1 MRTRRRPS
9 SPPHPRHFG
18 TSALHVATIVA
29 ALSLAGC
36 SDLPDWANPA
46 DWYKRAQSSFTSDV
60 KPQPT
65 PKTTEAEAAKERIDN
80 APIPG
85 EGEPFPNLASVP
97 PRPPAS
103 TPGER
108 KDIQQALISDR
119 EHAHYIEEGKGP
131 RSEPAPDSDIA
142 AAPHAPVTL
151 AGPIPPPPAAAE
163 PTPAPKG
170 ASQLAQ
176 SRAPAAAPKAA
187 EPPAVAAPPP
197 APEPAP
203 TPAPP
208 PQASATAGA
217 PRALGRLVIGPTGEV
232 KQARPGDGGALPN
245 TAVPP
250 PSSNGLAQ
258 GGMSLEPTA
267 IVLFNVNATK
277 LSAQQTNGL
286 KAVADA
292 AKQAG
297 AVRIVGHASP
307 ARNANSTASVVNNF
321 QVAWARAKAVAD
333 ALTKLGVAPERL
345 HVEADTSP
353 AATVPEADLPKGDA
367 GLRRADIFLQ

>member
-1 MRTRRRPS
+1 VLR
-9 SPPHPRHFG
+9 
-18 TSALHVATIVA
+18 AAAIVA

-46 DWYKRAQSSFTSDV
+46 AWYKRAQSSFTGDE
-60 KPQPT
+60 KPPPE
-65 PKTTEAEAAKERIDN
+65 PKTTEAESAKERIDN

-97 PRPPAS
+97 PRPPAT

-108 KDIQQALISDR
+108 KEIQQALISDR
-119 EHAHYIEEGKGP
+119 EHAHYIEQGKGP
-131 RSEPAPDSDIA
+131 RSESAPDSDIT

-176 SRAPAAAPKAA
+176 SRPPAPKAPAPTETPAAAP
-187 EPPAVAAPPP
+187 PPP
-197 APEPAP
+197 APAPAP

-208 PQASATAGA
+208 PQASGTPGA
-217 PRALGRLVIGPTGEV
+217 PRALGRLVIGPTGEI
-232 KQARPGDGGALPN
+232 KQALPGDGSALPN

-250 PSSNGLAQ
+250 PSSNGLAR
-258 GGMSLEPTA
+258 GGMSTEPTA
-267 IVLFNVNATK
+267 IVLFNVNETK

-292 AKQAG
+292 AKRAG
-297 AVRIVGHASP
+297 VVRIVGHASP
-307 ARNANSTASVVNNF
+307 AQNANSTAALVNNF

-333 ALTKLGVAPERL
+333 ALTKLGVPPEQL

-353 AATVPEADLPKGDA
+353 ATTVSSADLPKGDA
-367 GLRRADIFLQ
+367 GLRRTDIFLQ